1 MIKPKLLNADSTIGI
16 VSPSYCLDEKVLKKT
31 AQYFTDLGYK
41 IEIGLSNTLQWGPLA
56 GTPQQRADD

>member
-16 VSPSYCLDEKVLKKT
+16 VSPSYWLDEKVLKKT

-41 IEIGLSNTLQWGPLA
+41 LKLV
-56 GTPQQRADD
+56 